1 MANVFAVLAAHQRSL
16 HELIDAQH
24 QVLRQQLADAGW
36 LRDIELDGGAQLEG
50 ISGGLA
56 PKLGT
61 SQQSLQPTLPD
72 DVDPLPPNT
81 PKSALLTASPSAF
94 VLLTSQDSPSVN
106 SAGSHL
112 AQPELTSQEVVKILS
127 KTDEEEQETSPGSQP
142 LGSHS
147 SAMIAQRAFSK
158 NDKVKFIY
166 RLDCL
171 AGLCVLVNSI
181 FMAIELE
188 FEGRFS
194 GQTLNQGHAP
204 VADPSFFFSVSDNIF
219 AVLYFLELMARIA
232 VERRKFFTTLV
243 NWFDIF
249 LATITCFDVWV
260 LRPMALSGGAT
271 DQMILLRLARAV
283 KSMRA
288 IRMVRTLRLF
298 RGLRVLVQAC
308 YSFLPSL
315 CWSMVLLGIFMVM
328 GALMLGNMLQ
338 EFIADQG
345 QDFDTREW
353 IWQHYGTALRAMYTL
368 YEITFAGNWPT
379 YARPV
384 IDGVSSYFAVFFL
397 LYITLIVFAVIR
409 VITAIFLKDTL
420 DAASNDA
427 EHLVVEKLQKKA
439 QYVKKLEKI
448 FCAIDEVGNGMI
460 TQQRMSEILQVP
472 EVKAYFQ
479 TLEVDVHE
487 GAALFHI
494 LDNGDGEVTREEFI
508 DGILRCKGPARA
520 IDQVAMQAD
529 LTHLHD
535 KLSDILKI
543 LEEVHHTRTTSN
555 SRPKLLR
562 RGSMA
567 NHLRL
572 FRMDAGEEVLHAQ
585 GSNRI

>member
-1 MANVFAVLAAHQRSL
+1 
-16 HELIDAQH
+16 
-24 QVLRQQLADAGW
+24 
-36 LRDIELDGGAQLEG
+36 
-50 ISGGLA
+50 
-56 PKLGT
+56 
-61 SQQSLQPTLPD
+61 
-72 DVDPLPPNT
+72 
-81 PKSALLTASPSAF
+81 
-94 VLLTSQDSPSVN
+94 
-106 SAGSHL
+106 
-112 AQPELTSQEVVKILS
+112 
-127 KTDEEEQETSPGSQP
+127 
-142 LGSHS
+142 
-147 SAMIAQRAFSK
+147 
-158 NDKVKFIY
+158 
-166 RLDCL
+166 
-171 AGLCVLVNSI
+171 
-181 FMAIELE
+181 
-188 FEGRFS
+188 
-194 GQTLNQGHAP
+194 
-204 VADPSFFFSVSDNIF
+204 
-219 AVLYFLELMARIA
+219 
-232 VERRKFFTTLV
+232 
-243 NWFDIF
+243 
-249 LATITCFDVWV
+249 
-260 LRPMALSGGAT
+260 
-271 DQMILLRLARAV
+271 
-283 KSMRA
+283 
-288 IRMVRTLRLF
+288 
-298 RGLRVLVQAC
+298 
-308 YSFLPSL
+308 
-315 CWSMVLLGIFMVM
+315 MVLLGIFMVM